1 MFGQPCT
8 FRFFTVAAGLII
20 RPALSRIDRRAHYLF
35 TTWHIFY
42 TVDKPPDGIGWY
54 VVMGQVAMNTVLL
67 LKPVGLNKVHFLH
80 MGTRITPFTKFV
92 VFTVIRAPFLVIVM
106 ASLWW

>member
-1 MFGQPCT
+1 MFGKPCT

-20 RPALSRIDRRAHYLF
+20 RPALSRIYSGANYLF
-35 TTWHIFY
+35 STRHIFY
-42 TVDKPPDGIGWY
+42 TVDEPPDGVGWY
-54 VVMGQVAMNTVLL
+54 VVVGQVAMNPVLL

-92 VFTVIRAPFLVIVM
+92 VFAVIRAPFLVTVL
-106 ASLWW
+106 ASL